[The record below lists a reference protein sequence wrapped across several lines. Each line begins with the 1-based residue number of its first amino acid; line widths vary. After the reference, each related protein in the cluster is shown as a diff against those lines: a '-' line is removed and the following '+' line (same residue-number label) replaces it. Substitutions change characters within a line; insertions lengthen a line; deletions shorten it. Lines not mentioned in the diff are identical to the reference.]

1 MTHFA
6 NPPVTEHYA
15 PKDFSDYVAFFFVKF
30 LRFFADT
37 FFAKRYGH
45 RAVVLETV
53 AAVPG
58 MVGGALQHL
67 KSLRRMKDDNGWIKI
82 LLDEAENERMHLMAF
97 MHIAHPSWFERALVI
112 FVQGVFYNLF
122 FLLYL
127 ISPKTAH
134 RVVGYFEEEAIV
146 SYTQYLEM
154 IDKGEVENVPA
165 PDMALEYWKLPEGAT
180 LRDLVIAVR
189 ADEENHRDVNH
200 AFANIIVEEKAE
212 AALKAEAQ
220 AKAAAEAAAAAH
232 AEQETQSDS
241 EIAANVSESD
251 NGTVAGNPDTN
262 PDPTHSKAA

>member
-6 NPPVTEHYA
+6 NPPVTEHHA
-15 PKDFSDYVAFFFVKF
+15 PKDFSDYFAFSFVKL
-30 LRFFADT
+30 LRFFADS

-45 RAVVLETV
+45 RAIVLETV

-67 KSLRRMKDDNGWIKI
+67 KSLRRMQDDNGWIRT

-97 MHIAHPSWFERALVI
+97 MNIAKPSWFERALVI

-165 PDMALEYWKLPEGAT
+165 PEMALEYWNLAAGAT
-180 LRDLVIAVR
+180 LRDLVVAVR

-200 AFANIIVEEKAE
+200 NFANLILVEKSEARAAEKAEEKA
-212 AALKAEAQ
+212 K
-220 AKAAAEAAAAAH
+220 KAAEVAA
-232 AEQETQSDS
+232 TQVEPQGQS
-241 EIAANVSESD
+241 ISESD
-251 NGTVAGNPDTN
+251 QALKGEDSGTD
-262 PDPTHSKAA
+262 SKAV